1 MDTEREHEEH
11 KGCCVSH
18 SSDAAVQSLTTSE
31 CGSETFLLPFDNQNI
46 FVAPLHVHQGGSEPL
61 YITKLIHPLQYT
73 VEKEGL
79 VLMIRLAVQDDKAPS
94 DEFMS

>member
-61 YITKLIHPLQYT
+61 YITKLIHTLQYT
-73 VEKEGL
+73 VETCPY
-79 VLMIRLAVQDDKAPS
+79 DKARRTRRQK
-94 DEFMS
+94 DEFKSAR